1 MQMGK
6 KGLKNLMKE
15 AQRVQQ
21 RLESEMVSVTMVYPP
36 PRWLIHQGISPT

>member
-15 AQRVQQ
+15 AQKVQQ
-21 RLESEMVSVTMVYPP
+21 KLETEMEAQ
-36 PRWLIHQGISPT
+36 RIEAIHSA